1 MSSRSV
7 PTQTDKVKFSG
18 SSVDHEAGEL
28 EVRVVQWPDTG
39 AHSLCS
45 AAITILCCS
54 ATTAIFCIAL
64 TTTICPLWCQQC
76 TRGVAHCSNTD
87 LYLLPT
93 HPFATLGKCLLEQY
107 MSAKYSLNFYL
118 VLKMH
123 VYCVLIIMFLPKCVK
138 YMRFCFCFIPWR
150 LWSAILFISPP
161 PTVIVNYDWG
171 APITSPTTIIT
182 EQHCRHTACKH

>member
-7 PTQTDKVKFSG
+7 PTQTDKVKLSG

-39 AHSLCS
+39 APSLCCVLPLPS
-45 AAITILCCS
+45 S
-54 ATTAIFCIAL
+54 VAL
-64 TTTICPLWCQQC
+64 LLLL
-76 TRGVAHCSNTD
+76 SS
-87 LYLLPT
+87 LLLLPLLSVLYDANNALEEW
-93 HPFATLGKCLLEQY
+93 HIVLILACICYPALGQYICLLEQY
-107 MSAKYSLNFYL
+107 MSGKYSLYFYL

-123 VYCVLIIMFLPKCVK
+123 VYCVLIIMFLPKCGK
-138 YMRFCFCFIPWR
+138 YMRFCFCIIPWR

>member
-39 AHSLCS
+39 APSLCS

-54 ATTAIFCIAL
+54 ATATILFIAL

-76 TRGVAHCSNTD
+76 TRGVAHCSNTG
-87 LYLLPT
+87 LYLLPST
-93 HPFATLGKCLLEQY
+93 WTIYVCKMFSLFLLGFENACILCSYYYVLAQMCEVYALLFLFHTV
-107 MSAKYSLNFYL
+107 AL
-118 VLKMH
+118 VKRNSFHLSSS
-123 VYCVLIIMFLPKCVK
+123 YCHCEL
-138 YMRFCFCFIPWR
+138 R
-150 LWSAILFISPP
+150 LRGP
-161 PTVIVNYDWG
+161 YY
-171 APITSPTTIIT
+171 
-182 EQHCRHTACKH
+182 